1 MILLNTRPKNLSKKI
16 NTLCN
21 LEKIELQNIHLSKII
36 PIKIDTDNG
45 ANKKIFENFNTYT
58 NFIFTSRA
66 AVENGTEF
74 IKIKSALLNKNHKFF
89 AVGDSTKEALAMK
102 GFEAI
107 MPIIKSSDGLVE
119 MIEKSFPGQNLII
132 CGENTNMNLQNKLAE
147 SADEIRCYNLNY
159 SRNLFMISH
168 HLKQLF

>member
-1 MILLNTRPKNLSKKI
+1 MIVINTRPKDLSKKI
-16 NTLCN
+16 NELCSI
-21 LEKIELQNIHLSKII
+21 EKIELQNTHLSKII

-89 AVGDSTKEALAMK
+89 AVGAL
-102 GFEAI
+102 
-107 MPIIKSSDGLVE
+107 
-119 MIEKSFPGQNLII
+119 
-132 CGENTNMNLQNKLAE
+132 NKR
-147 SADEIRCYNLNY
+147 S
-159 SRNLFMISH
+159 ISYER
-168 HLKQLF
+168 F